1 MVVFHLVR
9 TILKVFQDQFYLQNK
24 HHKDN
29 ISTKNKHQVREGMLQ
44 NSLDVLVLKEKLTS
58 FSVSS
63 SSLQVIHKYYN
74 VTSIDIITNLEIDIW
89 TLSFSLILRWVKQG
103 EVFPMKSLI
112 GIITIHFSIIR
123 KSPKQSCLWYLVG
136 DHNINPIYITIVM
149 IFTSKG
155 FSHIINE

>member
-9 TILKVFQDQFYLQNK
+9 TIFKVFQDQFYLQNK
-24 HHKDN
+24 HHEDN

-74 VTSIDIITNLEIDIW
+74 VTLIDIITNLEID
-89 TLSFSLILRWVKQG
+89 SFSLILR
-103 EVFPMKSLI
+103 
-112 GIITIHFSIIR
+112 
-123 KSPKQSCLWYLVG
+123 
-136 DHNINPIYITIVM
+136 
-149 IFTSKG
+149 
-155 FSHIINE
+155 